1 MPSQNPTP
9 EQLAAAKDRALYMQL
24 AGESYGQPA
33 EIRDALLKQSNETRF
48 LELEKQVKDQKVIVD
63 GLKSERDKQLRWGVI
78 ALGGAVLGMGS
89 WIVNLFTA
97 GHIK

>member
-1 MPSQNPTP
+1 MPNEPTP
-9 EQLAAAKDRALYMQL
+9 EQLTAARDRALYMQM

-33 EIRDALLKQSNETRF
+33 EIREALRNQSVETR
-48 LELEKQVKDQKVIVD
+48 LIEMKAQIDAQKQVLD
-63 GLKSERDKQLRWGVI
+63 GLKGERDKALRWGVI
-78 ALGGAVLGMGS
+78 ALGTAVMGMGS